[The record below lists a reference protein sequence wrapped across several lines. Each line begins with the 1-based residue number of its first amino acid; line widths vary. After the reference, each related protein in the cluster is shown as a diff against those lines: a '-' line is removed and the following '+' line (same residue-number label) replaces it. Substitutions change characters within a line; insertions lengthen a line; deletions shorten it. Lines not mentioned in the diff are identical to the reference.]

1 MYKIVFNLI
10 FKIKERG
17 DNMSRT
23 SRIILV
29 TIVATVILLGLGY
42 AAIQNITLNITGTAT
57 AGTKQDN
64 FKVVFTGIP
73 VVSESKYATASI
85 TDGTNAK
92 IDVTGLTQK
101 GQYVTVTYDIVN
113 NSGDLSA
120 DLNVVTSNTNEE
132 YFLIS
137 SKLGKSSL
145 KANETTTVLVTV
157 ELLKTPI
164 NGAQSSSIGVQ
175 LTAMPVQPGN
185 EGTSVGTNDYDQTP
199 ELQNEYG
206 FYYDIPYST
215 TLENGVVE
223 TAIFYE
229 DGSVASYQNN
239 IPVGVSAKNEAVYG
253 AYQIDV
259 SAFHGEGAVATVSS
273 DGKQLKLGEAVYTL
287 NKSFMDM
294 YKNLGTDQNG
304 YGFYYGQAYTG
315 TDSNG
320 RFSYVFYEDGTVK
333 YYSKDLLVSTL
344 TATYSSNTI
353 KEGSIT
359 WNVSTDGFRLTT
371 GSGLVLDPTF
381 WARIDG

>member
-29 TIVATVILLGLGY
+29 TIVATAILLGLGY

-101 GQYVTVTYDIVN
+101 GQYVAVTYDIVN

-145 KANETTTVLVTV
+145 KATETTTVLVTV

-164 NGAQSSSIGVQ
+164 NGVQSSSIGVQ

-215 TLENGVVE
+215 TLENGVVD

-229 DGSVASYQNN
+229 DGSVASYKNN

-259 SAFHGEGAVATVSS
+259 SAFQGEGAVATVSS

-315 TDSNG
+315 TNNDG
-320 RFSYVFYEDGTVK
+320 IFSYVFYEDGTAK
-333 YYSKDLLVSTL
+333 LYSNDLLVSTL

-353 KEGSIT
+353 KQGSTT
-359 WNVSTDGFRLTT
+359 WNVSTDGYRLTT
-371 GSGLVLDPTF
+371 VSGLVLDPTF
-381 WARIDG
+381 WTRIDG